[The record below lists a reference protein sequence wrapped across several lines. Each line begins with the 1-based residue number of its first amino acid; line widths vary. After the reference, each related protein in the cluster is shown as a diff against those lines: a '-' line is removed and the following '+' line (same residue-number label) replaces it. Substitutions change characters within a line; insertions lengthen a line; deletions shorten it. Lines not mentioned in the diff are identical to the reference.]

1 MVGEAKLGLMIGVVV
16 VLAVALTYFRPE
28 GKSGTVSEKARAV
41 QGSKAVSLSPMK
53 PADKPG
59 N

>member
-1 MVGEAKLGLMIGVVV
+1 
-16 VLAVALTYFRPE
+16 
-28 GKSGTVSEKARAV
+28 VSEKARAV